1 MPATARKPRFLF
13 RELPGLLPKSRR
25 HQRDQR
31 AALSSKPVL
40 VFLEQTGKWGG
51 RYSHLDA
58 VLEAYVA
65 PPKPVWCNLEAPNA
79 GDGSDCQLT

>member
-40 VFLEQTGKWGG
+40 VFWEQTGKWGVG
-51 RYSHLDA
+51 KGPVFPLRHCTSG
-58 VLEAYVA
+58 VLG
-65 PPKPVWCNLEAPNA
+65 L
-79 GDGSDCQLT
+79 Q